1 MDGGVLEDVEGP
13 LRRAAAGG
21 GEGHVGDAQRDGA
34 GFGQLQGGLGVDV
47 PRVLKVDDGSFH
59 FLSQLLDNRSLVRGR
74 AHAVLYLLGPRAR
87 DVMVT
92 VLSDRA
98 GSPSLDVIKPRGN
111 VKMEGK
117 RSEPTSG

>member
-1 MDGGVLEDVEGP
+1 
-13 LRRAAAGG
+13 
-21 GEGHVGDAQRDGA
+21 VGDAQGFRA

-47 PRVLKVDDGSFH
+47 PRVLKVDDGSLH
-59 FLSQLLDNRSLVRGR
+59 FLSQLLDISLSGQRESAR
-74 AHAVLYLLGPRAR
+74 CFILIGPAAR
-87 DVMVT
+87 DAAVT